1 MEGRMI
7 KETNNTSL
15 LEDITAEVVNAP
27 QDDQQTNIFGMF
39 FFSVYSLHLL
49 KLIHTCKEYENGVN
63 ENFSMFARTRSSV
76 RFCLA
81 PKIVSEVI
89 DVNPKGMSVLISPLS
104 YFSFCSIFNKLFC
117 QLVVT
122 N

>member
-7 KETNNTSL
+7 KGTNNASL
-15 LEDITAEVVNAP
+15 LENITVRVVKTP
-27 QDDQQTNIFGMF
+27 QNDQQTKLFCMF

-49 KLIHTCKEYENGVN
+49 KLIHACKEYENGVY

-81 PKIVSEVI
+81 PKIVSKVI

-104 YFSFCSIFNKLFC
+104 YFSFCSI
-117 QLVVT
+117 Q
-122 N
+122 